1 MARDFPGGPV
11 VENLPSSAGDAAL
24 IPGWELRPHM
34 LQGNQAR
41 MPHPRSRAHAP
52 QLEKARKLQ
61 QDSVQPKKK
70 KAWFKDESLGYA
82 EVSYSGQLLPCKSTQ
97 RCPWVAAI
105 ALGKAMGTVP
115 SGPSISREN
124 WLKVSMYM
132 DSWAV
137 VNGFGTSVMGIRKVG
152 LEGARRSSEETYGLT
167 YRSGHKARESFH
179 GTMVSIRELLPQAR
193 H

>member
-1 MARDFPGGPV
+1 M
-11 VENLPSSAGDAAL
+11 
-24 IPGWELRPHM
+24 
-34 LQGNQAR
+34 
-41 MPHPRSRAHAP
+41 
-52 QLEKARKLQ
+52 
-61 QDSVQPKKK
+61 
-70 KAWFKDESLGYA
+70 GYA

-97 RCPWVAAI
+97 RCPWVAVI